1 MARYRGPKAKIARR
15 FGENVFGNPKI
26 GKVLE
31 RKNYPAGQHGQ
42 SRRPRL
48 SNYGIQLLE
57 KQKMKYAYG
66 LLERQFR
73 KTFRRAERM
82 KGETGVNLLQLLERR
97 LDNVVYRLGF
107 APTRAAA
114 RQLVNHK
121 HFLVNG
127 RSVNIPSYVVGE
139 GDEIRVRDRSRKL
152 GIIHESVKQIS
163 GDLDLPWLSLD
174 KATLTGKVLKIPDR
188 EDLDSTFNVQLV
200 VELFSK

>member
-15 FGENVFGNPKI
+15 FGENIFGNPKI

-31 RKNYPAGQHGQ
+31 RKNYRAGQHGQ
-42 SRRPRL
+42 SRRRRM

-82 KGETGVNLLQLLERR
+82 MGETGVNLLQLLERR
-97 LDNVVYRLGF
+97 LDNVVYRLRF
-107 APTRAAA
+107 APTRAAG
-114 RQLVNHK
+114 RQLVSHK

-127 RSVNIPSYVVGE
+127 RAVNIPSYVVSQE
-139 GDEIRVRDRSRKL
+139 DEIRVRDKSRKL
-152 GIIHESVKQIS
+152 QVIHDSVKQVS
-163 GDLDLPWLSLD
+163 GDLDVPWLSLD
-174 KATLTGKVLKIPDR
+174 KATLTGRIIREPER